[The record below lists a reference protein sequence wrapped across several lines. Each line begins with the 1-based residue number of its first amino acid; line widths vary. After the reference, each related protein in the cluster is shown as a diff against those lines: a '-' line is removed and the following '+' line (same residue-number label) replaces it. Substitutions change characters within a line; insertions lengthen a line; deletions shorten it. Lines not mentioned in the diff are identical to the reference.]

1 MVTPDDFK
9 TFDLM
14 LTMDNFNFSE
24 LHGLAPDAEGAEII
38 RPFCDYLTDHVDTQ
52 VPDPYYGGAR
62 GFDLVLDLLEDG
74 CSNLLASIRKELGT

>member
-24 LHGLAPDAEGAEII
+24 LNELAPDAEGAAII
-38 RPFCDYLTDHVDTQ
+38 RPFCDYLTDPVDTQ
-52 VPDPYYGGAR
+52 VPAPSYGGAR

-74 CSNLLASIRKELGT
+74 CSNLLASLRKELGI